1 MNEDRAPALLIVDVQ
16 HDFCPGGA
24 LAVPEGDAVVPP
36 LRRLA
41 AKFGALGLPIYA
53 SRDWHP
59 PDSTHF
65 AENGGQWPVH
75 CVHDTPGAR
84 LREDLELPASTM
96 IVTTGQT
103 RTDEGY
109 SAMAGE
115 VSGRG
120 TMLADLQARKVDHLY
135 VGGLATDYCVKHSV
149 LDALHNGIGVTV
161 LTDAIRAVDLK
172 PGDAERA
179 LEEMRQAGAE
189 FATSK
194 DVL

>member
-1 MNEDRAPALLIVDVQ
+1 
-16 HDFCPGGA
+16 
-24 LAVPEGDAVVPP
+24 
-36 LRRLA
+36 
-41 AKFGALGLPIYA
+41 
-53 SRDWHP
+53 
-59 PDSTHF
+59 
-65 AENGGQWPVH
+65 
-75 CVHDTPGAR
+75 
-84 LREDLELPASTM
+84 M

-115 VSGRG
+115 VAGRG
-120 TMLADLQARKVDHLY
+120 TLLADLQARKVDHLY

-179 LEEMRQAGAE
+179 LEEMRQSGAE

-194 DVL
+194 DIL